1 MLRTSHKV
9 RRPEN
14 ADVRKE
20 KKHMKIVRHTISIK
34 KTLIFTA
41 ISLCMSLETFAQF
54 RTRTNDLLSISNPIY
69 LIEAG
74 NWAFLSKTL
83 IADDTAAGRMAFP
96 YYPPAEYNFVVEFMI
111 TRSNGN
117 IAFLLSQGSVPFAW
131 SLNTSGGNARLEDY
145 YGHSIS
151 GNPNIRYY
159 PLTPYTIYKADMR
172 IRTNSVTCLINDTI
186 VQEEYRTTFSEL
198 SRNSKWLMS
207 DNRLLGIGGYS
218 YLINHILS
226 AKVVEISGP
235 GTWITN
241 LYSNYPEPDPGVS
254 PTNSIITLRKAL
266 FASYSNL
273 STGRVYS
280 IQTSENLKTWA
291 TMSSF
296 TATNPTMTHTQAWFM
311 DSLSR
316 PASFFRLSDSLAPPA
331 ASGW

>member
-1 MLRTSHKV
+1 MFT
-9 RRPEN
+9 

-20 KKHMKIVRHTISIK
+20 IEHVNTLKINISIQSA
-34 KTLIFTA
+34 IAFIA
-41 ISLCMSLETFAQF
+41 ISLCLSLRTYAQF
-54 RTRTNDLLSISNPIY
+54 TIRTNDLLSINNPIY
-69 LIEAG
+69 IIEAG

-83 IADDTAAGRMAFP
+83 IADDTPAGRMAFP

-111 TRSNGN
+111 TRNDGN
-117 IAFLLSQGSVPFAW
+117 IAFLLSQGNVPFAW
-131 SLNTSGGNARLEDY
+131 SLNTRGGNARLEDY

-159 PLTPYTIYKADMR
+159 PLTPYAIYKADMR
-172 IRTNSVTCLINDTI
+172 IRSNSVTCLINDTI

-198 SRNSKWLMS
+198 SRNSKWQMS
-207 DNRLLGIGGYS
+207 DNRLSGIGGYS

-235 GTWITN
+235 GTWVTN
-241 LYSNYPEPDPGVS
+241 LYSNYPQPDPGVS
-254 PTNSIITLRKAL
+254 PNDPVVSLRKAL
-266 FASYSNL
+266 FASYANL
-273 STGRVYS
+273 STGRIYS

-316 PASFFRLSDSLAPPA
+316 PASFFRLSDSFAPPA